1 MMGWKTFIHKTEKE
15 KREKA
20 NEAKNKK
27 AGIKPALKNKNNLFF
42 YLSGP
47 FSVFSTS

>member
-1 MMGWKTFIHKTEKE
+1 MTGWKTFIHKMEKE

-27 AGIKPALKNKNNLFF
+27 AGVKPAFEK
-42 YLSGP
+42 
-47 FSVFSTS
+47 